1 MILNG
6 SAYLYN
12 VACIRY
18 LGSRVYGDVAAML
31 ALFALVSLP
40 LGSIQTLLAREVAQL
55 QDRRGIAA
63 LLRRNTFRGAILG
76 AAFLV
81 VGLILVDPIRDALN
95 IAERSTVVA
104 GVSAIPFAILAAILF
119 GFLQGQLRF
128 SALSMVYCLG
138 GLARPVLVVPAL
150 LLGLGGY
157 RGARREHRCGPDR
170 RLTCGVRSPRSL
182 GPSQCG

>member
-1 MILNG
+1 MIAPETGLSARGVIARLRVSSGFRAGALLGGARLNLNG

-63 LLRRNTFRGAILG
+63 LLR
-76 AAFLV
+76 
-81 VGLILVDPIRDALN
+81 P
-95 IAERSTVVA
+95 
-104 GVSAIPFAILAAILF
+104 
-119 GFLQGQLRF
+119 
-128 SALSMVYCLG
+128 
-138 GLARPVLVVPAL
+138 
-150 LLGLGGY
+150 
-157 RGARREHRCGPDR
+157 
-170 RLTCGVRSPRSL
+170 
-182 GPSQCG
+182 